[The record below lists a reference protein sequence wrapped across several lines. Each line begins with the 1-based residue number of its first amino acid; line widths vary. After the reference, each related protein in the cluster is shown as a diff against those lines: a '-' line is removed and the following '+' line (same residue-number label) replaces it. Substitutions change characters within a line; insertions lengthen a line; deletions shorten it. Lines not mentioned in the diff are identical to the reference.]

1 MIALVIAAM
10 VVLDCTADECTRGVG
25 GRRYQTGDLEEAN
38 AIRMLEFHLRNHE
51 PGRQEQVSADVVAR
65 VKPET
70 VPRPKLSKR
79 TSTCIFFNSGR
90 DIKGVSCQEF
100 DMRR

>member
-1 MIALVIAAM
+1 M

-25 GRRYQTGDLEEAN
+25 GGRWQTGDLEAAI

-51 PGRQEQVSADVVAR
+51 PGRREQVGVDVVAR

-70 VPRPKLSKR
+70 VPRPKLSKGI
-79 TSTCIFFNSGR
+79 SEDKYVFFDRQWTRYKRSQLAG
-90 DIKGVSCQEF
+90 I
-100 DMRR
+100 

>member
-38 AIRMLEFHLRNHE
+38 AVRMLEFHLRNHE
-51 PGRQEQVSADVVAR
+51 PGRQEQVSADAVAR

-70 VPRPKLSKR
+70 VPRPKLSKGISEDKYVYFDR
-79 TSTCIFFNSGR
+79 QWTRYKRSQLSG
-90 DIKGVSCQEF
+90 I
-100 DMRR
+100 